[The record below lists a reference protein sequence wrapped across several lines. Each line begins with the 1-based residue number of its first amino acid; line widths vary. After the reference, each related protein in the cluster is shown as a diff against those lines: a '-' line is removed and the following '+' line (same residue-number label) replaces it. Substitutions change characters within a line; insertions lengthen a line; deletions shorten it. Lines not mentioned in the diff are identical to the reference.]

1 MRNGGVQAGMLQLIG
16 ARGQFMLK
24 ELGVM
29 AEVIQLNGATTQF
42 MNSEKRRLG

>member
-1 MRNGGVQAGMLQLIG
+1 MG

-29 AEVIQLNGATTQF
+29 AEVIQLNGARTQF